1 MGSMA
6 EHPDPQAGDDMVGQQ
21 VSTDDHGGDHGHDD
35 HAHAGMALGPI
46 DVPRWGAAAAGVL
59 LGLLVVLAL
68 MQALR

>member
-1 MGSMA
+1 MA
-6 EHPDPQAGDDMVGQQ
+6 EHPDAHAGDDVVGPHG
-21 VSTDDHGGDHGHDD
+21 STDDHGGDHGHDD
-35 HAHAGMALGPI
+35 HADMALGPV